1 MAIQTVG
8 GVFVSG
14 AQNYDQLNHGSSVMR
29 SGIIFQFSNTFIF
42 VILIVGAIFRVR
54 MKGIWVSSVAGWP
67 AMIAMWVSTLMVFIR
82 NAYRIAEL
90 SGGWKGHLMRTEWYL
105 VALDMVP
112 MAMAVAA
119 FVVFSPSL
127 FFYHAK
133 PEKEGKPEPLSDCI
147 SLSWRS
153 KSSV

>member
-1 MAIQTVG
+1 
-8 GVFVSG
+8 
-14 AQNYDQLNHGSSVMR
+14 MR
-29 SGIIFQFSNTFIF
+29 SGIIFQFSNTLIFI
-42 VILIVGAIFRVR
+42 ILIVGAIFRVR

-67 AMIAMWVSTLMVFIR
+67 AMMAMWISTLMVFIR

-105 VALDMVP
+105 VALDMGP
-112 MAMAVAA
+112 MAVAVAA

-133 PEKEGKPEPLSDCI
+133 VEKSEKPGRFSGCIPLSR
-147 SLSWRS
+147 LYE
-153 KSSV
+153 KAV